1 MDISK
6 IEDHQNPG
14 FNPFQFP
21 TMFYF
26 RRIVPK
32 PSHPSFFQGTSSPSP
47 SIPSCSPLPQADWGL
62 KTVGTLVAA
71 DHLGRVLSAAG
82 QLEEAEEHLRR
93 AVDGL
98 QEARKWE
105 VESRGFW

>member
-6 IEDHQNPG
+6 IEDPQKLG
-14 FNPFQFP
+14 FNVPISYHALISEDCSNKTAHPLFFP
-21 TMFYF
+21 RTQGPKDF
-26 RRIVPK
+26 VPIN
-32 PSHPSFFQGTSSPSP
+32 PPSF
-47 SIPSCSPLPQADWGL
+47 PQADWGL

-82 QLEEAEEHLRR
+82 QLEEAEQHLRR

-98 QEARKWE
+98 EE
-105 VESRGFW
+105 VL